1 MPVLLLKKNNNM
13 QSKLFILIVLIA
25 SISCSSE
32 KSNDSDNHIIH
43 LFDKNEILRF
53 DSIDFV
59 SLQTG
64 KEYLIGNRIKFL
76 QANNK
81 DIYIGNF
88 DSNHLIFRFN
98 KNGIFLNTIGHKG
111 KAEGE
116 YVQMN
121 DFIITGDTIEILSGN
136 GIKSNILKHIN
147 TGKYISKITVN
158 IGAISFT
165 RTGTNYIF
173 ATNYNR
179 VYKNRVHLS
188 NLNGDLTRSF
198 LPNNTSIIPITEW
211 NFTKYSSN
219 ILYRE
224 SFNNKTYI
232 YSDNKF
238 KMSYTF
244 DFDKYNIPNDFHKK
258 PFIKEFE
265 KINRNGFANI
275 TKYYANNDI
284 AVFEILIQ
292 KANQPSVIHHAV
304 LLKKTGKLLDYSIK
318 ENDKTKCLFNLVGIS
333 SKNELIYLQYP
344 NEILNKLDFVKSL
357 TSSQLSKLKQLKPFD
372 NPIIFYCK
380 IKNMNY

>member
-1 MPVLLLKKNNNM
+1 M
-13 QSKLFILIVLIA
+13 QVKLFIVILIVLI
-25 SISCSSE
+25 SCSSE
-32 KSNDSDNHIIH
+32 RSNNSNNHIIH
-43 LFDKNEILRF
+43 LFDKNELLQF
-53 DSIDFV
+53 DSVDFV

-76 QANNK
+76 QASNK
-81 DIYIGNF
+81 DIFIGNF
-88 DSNHLIFRFN
+88 NSNHLIFRFN
-98 KNGIFLNTIGHKG
+98 KNGLFLNTIGHKG

-136 GIKSNILKHIN
+136 GIKSHILKYLN
-147 TGKYISKITVN
+147 TGKYISEITVN
-158 IGAISFT
+158 IGAISFA
-165 RTGTNYIF
+165 RTGTSYIF
-173 ATNYNR
+173 STNYNR

-188 NLNGDLTRSF
+188 NLNGELTMSF

-244 DFDKYNIPNDFHKK
+244 DFDKYNIPNDFYKNS
-258 PFIKEFE
+258 FLKEFE
-265 KINRNGFANI
+265 KINSNGFANI
-275 TKYYANNDI
+275 TKYYENNNF

-292 KANQPSVIHHAV
+292 KANQPSVIHHTV

-333 SKNELIYLQYP
+333 SNNELIYLQYP
-344 NEILNKLDFVKSL
+344 NEVLNKLDLIKNLPSN
-357 TSSQLSKLKQLKPFD
+357 QLSKLKQIKPFD